1 MHRRVRWVRRSGMA
15 CTSVGV
21 GLTAFDD
28 KADPKQ
34 SARNPCN
41 VLAVTTWSNGM
52 LAQAGEN
59 KADWSMKEAPAR
71 GLT

>member
-1 MHRRVRWVRRSGMA
+1 MHRRVRWVRRPGMT
-15 CTSVGV
+15 CNSVG
-21 GLTAFDD
+21 AEANASDD

-41 VLAVTTWSNGM
+41 VIAATTWSTGYRVSGEYK
-52 LAQAGEN
+52 AG
-59 KADWSMKEAPAR
+59 WSMKEAPRR